1 MSFKNKIIYQI
12 YPKSFKDTTNSGTGD
27 LRGII
32 EKIPYIASLGVNMI
46 WLNPFYPSPQNDNG
60 YDVSDY
66 TAIDP
71 MYGTMEDFEAL
82 VQSAKDN
89 GIDLMLDMVF
99 NHTST
104 EHIWFQKALSGDP
117 YYQDFYYIRS
127 AKEDGSLP
135 TNWESKFG
143 GPAWAQFGDT
153 DKYYLHLYDVTQ
165 ADLNWHNPNVRH
177 ELYQILNF
185 WLEKGVKGFRFD
197 VLNVIGKDP
206 ILVDSEKPG
215 SSQEKSLY
223 TDRPIVHQWIRE
235 MNELTFGKY
244 DDVVTVGEMSSTT
257 VESGIDYTNPKSRE
271 LSMIFSFHHLKVDYI
286 NGEKWS
292 DGEFDFIEL
301 KKIIDEWQV
310 GMSNGDGWNA
320 LFLNNHD
327 QPRSNSR
334 FGDVELFPYET
345 QTMLATTIQLL
356 RGTPYIYQGEEIGMT
371 NPDYTSIEQYDDVET
386 RNYYHILL
394 EKGFSKDEVLK
405 IIQQKS
411 RDNSRTPMQWDTS
424 FNAGFSKG
432 TPWLEVASNYKQI
445 NVARELQQ
453 EKSIFHYYQQL
464 IQLRKTENCLI
475 YGQYKGLYLEHPAV
489 MVYIRHDEQEE
500 IIVLGHY
507 YKGSVSIQLPD
518 PWNALTSKVLMNN
531 YDSYQLTEDGILT
544 LKDYQTV
551 VLKRSIKFNN

>member
-12 YPKSFKDTTNSGTGD
+12 YPKSFKDTTDSGTGD
-27 LRGII
+27 LKGII

-66 TAIDP
+66 MAIDS

-82 VQSAKDN
+82 VHVAKN
-89 GIDLMLDMVF
+89 HGIDLMLDMVF

-104 EHIWFQKALSGDP
+104 EHVWFQKALFGDP

-127 AKEDGSLP
+127 AKKDGSLP

-143 GPAWAQFGDT
+143 GPAWAPFGDT

-223 TDRPIVHQWIRE
+223 TDRSIVHQWIRE

-244 DDVVTVGEMSSTT
+244 DDIVTVGEMSSTT
-257 VESGIDYTNPKSRE
+257 VESGIDYTKPKSRE
-271 LSMIFSFHHLKVDYI
+271 LSMIFNFHHLKVDYT

-292 DGEFDFIEL
+292 EGEFDFIEF
-301 KKIIDEWQV
+301 KKIMNEWQV

-371 NPDYTSIEQYDDVET
+371 NPNYNSIDQYDDIET

-394 EKGFSKDEVLK
+394 EKGFSKQEVLN

-411 RDNSRTPMQWDTS
+411 RGNSRTPMQWDNS
-424 FNAGFSKG
+424 CNAGFSKG

-489 MVYIRHDEQEE
+489 MGYIRHYEQEE

-518 PWNALTSKVLMNN
+518 QWNASTSKVLMNN

-544 LKDYQTV
+544 LKDYQTLV
-551 VLKRSIKFNN
+551 IKKSLK